1 MAANNET
8 GALQPVTELAALAH
22 ERGALFHCDA
32 AQAVA
37 KIPLDVDEL
46 GVDLL
51 TVVGHKMYAP
61 KGVATACGWSRWSK
75 AARRSRSCGPAR
87 KTSP

>member
-8 GALQPVTELAALAH
+8 GALQPIAELARITH
-22 ERGALFHCDA
+22 EHGAVFHCDA
-32 AQAVA
+32 AQAVG
-37 KIPLDVDEL
+37 KIPLDVIAL

-61 KGVATACGWSRWSK
+61 KGI
-75 AARRSRSCGPAR
+75 AALCVPA
-87 KTSP
+87 